1 METLKISQELLNIIY
16 PVGSVYLTINDVDPK
31 TLFGGT
37 WVKCSGG
44 GKGHSHTLNNHTHD
58 IPYFACYIWKRTA

>member
-44 GKGHSHTLNNHTHD
+44 GKGHSHT
-58 IPYFACYIWKRTA
+58 